1 MKLDWK
7 SIGFTAL
14 VVLGTLIVYKAV
26 VQKFIPASAQAYLPA
41 V

>member
-14 VVLGTLIVYKAV
+14 VVVGTLIVWKNLE
-26 VQKFIPASAQAYLPA
+26 QKFVPTSAQAYLPA

>member
-14 VVLGTLIVYKAV
+14 VVVGTLIVWKNL
-26 VQKFIPASAQAYLPA
+26 VQKFVPTSAQAYLPA